1 MQDFQDQRKKLQH
14 QIEQLTQ
21 DTTRLRRING
31 SWDAGLTI
39 TTILLTLMI
48 TILASLNQIDDQ
60 NKKVTTSVLGAV
72 IVAIQAIGNAFP
84 VKQKA
89 GSYRLL
95 QAQASN
101 LLIDV
106 QYVENVEELRNISS
120 QFRQL
125 SIEAAKVETQ

>member
-1 MQDFQDQRKKLQH
+1 MPDFENKKEDMYKQIH
-14 QIEQLTQ
+14 QFTHHM
-21 DTTRLRRING
+21 TRLRRINS

-39 TTILLTLMI
+39 TTIVLTLMI
-48 TILASLNQIDDQ
+48 TILSSVNQINEED
-60 NKKVTTSVLGAV
+60 KKIGTSILGAV

-101 LLIDV
+101 LLIDA
-106 QYVENVEELRNISS
+106 QYAENPEELKNISS

-125 SIEAAKVETQ
+125 SIEAAKVETE

>member
-1 MQDFQDQRKKLQH
+1 MQDFQDQRKSLQN
-14 QIEQLTQ
+14 QIEKLTQ
-21 DTTRLRRING
+21 DTSRLRRING
-31 SWDAGLTI
+31 SWDASLTI
-39 TTILLTLMI
+39 TTIILTLMI
-48 TILASLNQIDDQ
+48 TILASLNQIDEQ
-60 NKKVTTSVLGAV
+60 NKKVTTSILGAV
-72 IVAIQAIGNAFP
+72 IVTIQAIGNAFP

-106 QYVENVEELRNISS
+106 QYVENMEELKNLSS

-125 SIEAAKVETQ
+125 SIESAKVEVQ

>member
-1 MQDFQDQRKKLQH
+1 MPDFENKKEDMYKQIH
-14 QIEQLTQ
+14 QFTHHM
-21 DTTRLRRING
+21 TRLRRINS
-31 SWDAGLTI
+31 SWDASLTI
-39 TTILLTLMI
+39 TTIVFTLMI
-48 TILASLNQIDDQ
+48 TILSSVNQINEED
-60 NKKVTTSVLGAV
+60 KKIGTSILGAV

-101 LLIDV
+101 LLIDA
-106 QYVENVEELRNISS
+106 QYAENPEELKNISS

-125 SIEAAKVETQ
+125 SIEAAKVETE

>member
-1 MQDFQDQRKKLQH
+1 M
-14 QIEQLTQ
+14 
-21 DTTRLRRING
+21 
-31 SWDAGLTI
+31 
-39 TTILLTLMI
+39 
-48 TILASLNQIDDQ
+48 ASLNQIDEQ
-60 NKKVTTSVLGAV
+60 NKKVATSVLGAV

-106 QYVENVEELRNISS
+106 QYVENTEELKNISS

>member
-1 MQDFQDQRKKLQH
+1 VQDIQDQAKNLQNK
-14 QIEQLTQ
+14 IEKLTQ
-21 DTTRLRRING
+21 DMTRLRRING

-39 TTILLTLMI
+39 STIFLTLII
-48 TILASLNQIDDQ
+48 TILVSLNQVDEQ
-60 NKKVTTSVLGAV
+60 NKKVATSVLGAV

-106 QYVENVEELRNISS
+106 QYVENIEELRIFLVN
-120 QFRQL
+120 FDN
-125 SIEAAKVETQ
+125 

>member
-1 MQDFQDQRKKLQH
+1 MQDIQDQAKNLQNK
-14 QIEQLTQ
+14 IEKLTQ
-21 DTTRLRRING
+21 DMTRLRRINA

-39 TTILLTLMI
+39 STIFLTLII
-48 TILASLNQIDDQ
+48 TILASLNQIDEQ
-60 NKKVTTSVLGAV
+60 NKKVATSVLGAV

-106 QYVENVEELRNISS
+106 QYVENIEELINISS

>member
-1 MQDFQDQRKKLQH
+1 MQDIQDQAKNLQNK
-14 QIEQLTQ
+14 IEKLTQ
-21 DTTRLRRING
+21 DMTRLRRING

-39 TTILLTLMI
+39 STIFLTLII
-48 TILASLNQIDDQ
+48 TILVSLNQVDEQ
-60 NKKVTTSVLGAV
+60 NKKVATSVLGAV

-106 QYVENVEELRNISS
+106 QYVENIEELRIFLVN
-120 QFRQL
+120 FDN
-125 SIEAAKVETQ
+125 

>member
-1 MQDFQDQRKKLQH
+1 VQDIQDQAKNLQNK
-14 QIEQLTQ
+14 IEKLTQ
-21 DTTRLRRING
+21 DMTRLRRINA

-39 TTILLTLMI
+39 STIFLTLII
-48 TILASLNQIDDQ
+48 TILASLNQIDEQ
-60 NKKVTTSVLGAV
+60 NKKVATSVLGAV

-106 QYVENVEELRNISS
+106 QYVENIEELRNISS

>member
-1 MQDFQDQRKKLQH
+1 MPDF
-14 QIEQLTQ
+14 E
-21 DTTRLRRING
+21 
-31 SWDAGLTI
+31 
-39 TTILLTLMI
+39 
-48 TILASLNQIDDQ
+48 
-60 NKKVTTSVLGAV
+60 NKAV

-95 QAQASN
+95 QAQANN

-106 QYVENVEELRNISS
+106 QYVENPEELKNISS

-125 SIEAAKVETQ
+125 SIEAAKVETE

>member
-1 MQDFQDQRKKLQH
+1 
-14 QIEQLTQ
+14 
-21 DTTRLRRING
+21 
-31 SWDAGLTI
+31 
-39 TTILLTLMI
+39 MI
-48 TILASLNQIDDQ
+48 TILSSVNQINEED
-60 NKKVTTSVLGAV
+60 KKVSTSILGAV

-95 QAQASN
+95 QAQANN

-106 QYVENVEELRNISS
+106 QYAENPEELKSISS

-125 SIEAAKVETQ
+125 SMEAAKVETE